1 MEPTIML
8 ARLAAAVRDI
18 ARLLSVYMGG
28 EFPKYADGEPSRV
41 AVVLGAQVL
50 SGGRP
55 SSTLEARARHAGRMY
70 ADGRLDLLIP
80 TGGLGQHPPSEA
92 EVMARILKQEGVPER
107 AIVLEDEAR
116 STWDSAWLV
125 SEMARRLGVGKVLV
139 VTDPL
144 HCVRTVGAFGEA
156 GLAALA
162 EPVYSSPMWRK
173 PWSRRGQFVRETG
186 ALVWYRI
193 KHGVG
198 SRSRR

>member
-1 MEPTIML
+1 ML
-8 ARLAAAVRDI
+8 TRLVGAVRDI
-18 ARLLSVYMGG
+18 AHLLRVYRGG
-28 EFPKYADGEPSRV
+28 EFPKHIDGEPPRV

-55 SSTLEARARHAGRMY
+55 SSTLESRARHAGRMY
-70 ADGRLDLLIP
+70 ADGRLDLLVP

-92 EVMARILKQEGVPER
+92 EVMARILEQEGVPEL
-107 AIVLEDEAR
+107 AIVLEGEAK

-125 SEMARRLGVGKVLV
+125 SEMARRLGIAEVWV

-144 HCVRTVGAFGEA
+144 HCVRTVGAFWEA
-156 GLAALA
+156 GLAAWS

-173 PWSRRGQFVRETG
+173 PWSRRGQFMREIG